1 MTRTIEMQTE
11 FEGDWNYTVRFEAN
25 KVWIG
30 TGCETISM
38 CFEDFDRIAAE
49 LANFR
54 KLNALIS
61 EAA

>member
-1 MTRTIEMQTE
+1 MTRTIKMQTE

-38 CFEDFDRIAAE
+38 CFEDFDRIVQE
-49 LANFR
+49 RENFKR
-54 KLNALIS
+54 LNAS
-61 EAA
+61 VQEAA

>member
-11 FEGDWNYTVRFEAN
+11 FKGDWEYTIRFEAN
-25 KVWIG
+25 KVWID
-30 TGCETISM
+30 TGCEQISM
-38 CFEDFDRIAAE
+38 CFEDFDLIAAE

-54 KLNALIS
+54 KLNASIS

>member
-1 MTRTIEMQTE
+1 MQTE

-25 KVWIG
+25 KIWID

-38 CFEDFDRIAAE
+38 CFEDFDRIVSE

-54 KLNALIS
+54 KLNDS
-61 EAA
+61 VKEAA